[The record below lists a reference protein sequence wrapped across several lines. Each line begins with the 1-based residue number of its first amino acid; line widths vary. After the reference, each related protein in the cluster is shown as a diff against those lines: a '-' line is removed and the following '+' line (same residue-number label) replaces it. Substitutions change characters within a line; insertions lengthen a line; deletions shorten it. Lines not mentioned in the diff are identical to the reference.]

1 MAELK
6 EGMRFSFSVLVNRVT
21 ALQEDHVKE
30 ERVRT
35 LLEAQ
40 CEYLQEQLNDARAH
54 IEAYRSKIKDL
65 LRHSKEEEDQL
76 HGKVS
81 VYLVLLLRTQ
91 GHEYIVA
98 VCCLRRL
105 AKPEP
110 AGSLFRA
117 HMIRAFTVHCIVL
130 ATSWSHQAAQLYY
143 KG

>member
-1 MAELK
+1 VAELK

-54 IEAYRSKIKDL
+54 IEAYRNETKDL
-65 LRHSKEEEDQL
+65 LKHSKKEEDQL

-81 VYLVLLLRTQ
+81 VYFVLLLRTQ
-91 GHEYIVA
+91 GHEFIVA
-98 VCCLRRL
+98 T
-105 AKPEP
+105 
-110 AGSLFRA
+110 LFAQRGQSTWKDCA
-117 HMIRAFTVHCIVL
+117 HVSASGCHLLSQQIHL
-130 ATSWSHQAAQLYY
+130 
-143 KG
+143 